1 MSWPAV
7 RLVVFDLDGTLV
19 DSLGDLA
26 NALNFA
32 LAQLVPQTPPLP
44 LARVRSFIG
53 DGARLLVARSLE
65 AAGLHVSVDEALP
78 VYVQAYRQRMFDHTR
93 LYAGVREVL
102 DALHDRN
109 LAVLTNK
116 PGDMSRAIL
125 SHLGVAERFFRI
137 VGGGDLAEH
146 KPDPSGLL
154 QLVDACSATPERTV
168 IVGDSAGDVRT
179 GRAAGTH
186 TVGVTYGF
194 APGSMATEPPDVV
207 IDHLR
212 DLLPLLGSDARAG
225 VVV

>member
-1 MSWPAV
+1 MSW
-7 RLVVFDLDGTLV
+7 RGIGLVVFDLDGTLI

-26 NALNFA
+26 NALNA
-32 LAQLVPQTPPLP
+32 SLVQLAPQTPPL
-44 LARVRSFIG
+44 RRSQVRSFIG
-53 DGARLLVARSLE
+53 DGARLLVMRSLE
-65 AAGLHVSVDEALP
+65 AAGLRVAVDEALP
-78 VYVQAYRQRMFDHTR
+78 VFVQAYRQRMLDNTT

-102 DALHDRN
+102 DALRDRD

-137 VGGGDLAEH
+137 IGGGDLAEH
-146 KPDPSGLL
+146 KPDSGGLL
-154 QLVDACSATPERTV
+154 QLIAACGATPERTI
-168 IVGDSAGDVRT
+168 IVGDSAVDVRT

-194 APGSMATEPPDVV
+194 APDSLATEPPDAL
-207 IDHLR
+207 INDLR
-212 DLLPLLGSDARAG
+212 DLLPLLGSDAVVG